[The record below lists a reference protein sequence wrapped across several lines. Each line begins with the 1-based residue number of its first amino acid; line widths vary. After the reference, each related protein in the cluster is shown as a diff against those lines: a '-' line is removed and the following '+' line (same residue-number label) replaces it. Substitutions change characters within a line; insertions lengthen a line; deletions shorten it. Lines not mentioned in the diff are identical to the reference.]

1 MKDNVAFSHMF
12 LLYHESKC
20 AFHLVAQ
27 KPCHYS
33 CPAGSFHL
41 ALVTLLLVLLVCAMD
56 WPNGQVYFHYYSLRV
71 FVICMHKSVEGV
83 CVVHVWKMT
92 GRWLSSI
99 LFPICFC
106 FFQYINYLM
115 KKVGP
120 DSHHFESVCIPYH
133 LEQVDSLYS
142 LSCHFIS
149 VTQMSGVKQGW
160 RHNLYIICN

>member
-1 MKDNVAFSHMF
+1 MCGACVKDDRKMIV
-12 LLYHESKC
+12 
-20 AFHLVAQ
+20 FHFIS
-27 KPCHYS
+27 Y
-33 CPAGSFHL
+33 
-41 ALVTLLLVLLVCAMD
+41 
-56 WPNGQVYFHYYSLRV
+56 
-71 FVICMHKSVEGV
+71 
-83 CVVHVWKMT
+83 
-92 GRWLSSI
+92 
-99 LFPICFC
+99 FC